1 MFNFFVY
8 VYDVYEGIVKENQ
21 LLGVCVMVLLVVD
34 EDDLNE
40 NGNVVIFYELI
51 DDVGGL
57 FKIDCDLGLIMM

>member
-1 MFNFFVY
+1 
-8 VYDVYEGIVKENQ
+8 
-21 LLGVCVMVLLVVD
+21 MVLLVVD